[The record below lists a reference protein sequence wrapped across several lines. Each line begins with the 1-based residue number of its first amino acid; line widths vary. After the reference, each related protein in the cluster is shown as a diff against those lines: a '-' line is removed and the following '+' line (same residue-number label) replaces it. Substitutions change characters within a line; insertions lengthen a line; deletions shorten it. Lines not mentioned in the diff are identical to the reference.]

1 MHSPFA
7 AGQLD
12 TQNSYIHSRTS
23 TDTAWSLDNM
33 PKARKRFTKQ
43 AERQSEASNPF
54 HTATKLEIVTKK
66 LSQPG
71 LSRGKR
77 KRLERQ
83 ERLAAKNELVA
94 KLGAAKK
101 KEDNEQK
108 NGKLADMGDMSSFLE
123 DFNTDSKVQKT
134 KKGTIIVNSSSTHG
148 KVSNKTK
155 ERITTEEV
163 HHFSQVVEHAAFKA
177 NPLAAIAEHL
187 RNTIAAAAAAN
198 TNWKTPGNTTHTRK
212 TITKME
218 AAAFTLLSVAMYL
231 RRTQSNRPTCTDV
244 PRTKDYT
251 TALATTVEDLT
262 AVHALILDLAAFED
276 SVDKVEVS
284 LDDLI
289 QDQTQFH
296 VMLAKDETNSI
307 VGFGFFSFGYSTWK
321 GRTLSLDDLFVGAAF
336 RNQGVGG
343 LLMAA
348 IAKYGLQHNVKRM
361 DWLSFRWNT
370 PANDFYTHKIQALSN
385 DHLIYWRL
393 QDLERLATSCET
405 KKN

>member
-1 MHSPFA
+1 
-7 AGQLD
+7 
-12 TQNSYIHSRTS
+12 
-23 TDTAWSLDNM
+23 
-33 PKARKRFTKQ
+33 
-43 AERQSEASNPF
+43 
-54 HTATKLEIVTKK
+54 
-66 LSQPG
+66 
-71 LSRGKR
+71 
-77 KRLERQ
+77 
-83 ERLAAKNELVA
+83 
-94 KLGAAKK
+94 
-101 KEDNEQK
+101 
-108 NGKLADMGDMSSFLE
+108 
-123 DFNTDSKVQKT
+123 
-134 KKGTIIVNSSSTHG
+134 
-148 KVSNKTK
+148 
-155 ERITTEEV
+155 
-163 HHFSQVVEHAAFKA
+163 
-177 NPLAAIAEHL
+177 
-187 RNTIAAAAAAN
+187 
-198 TNWKTPGNTTHTRK
+198 
-212 TITKME
+212 ME